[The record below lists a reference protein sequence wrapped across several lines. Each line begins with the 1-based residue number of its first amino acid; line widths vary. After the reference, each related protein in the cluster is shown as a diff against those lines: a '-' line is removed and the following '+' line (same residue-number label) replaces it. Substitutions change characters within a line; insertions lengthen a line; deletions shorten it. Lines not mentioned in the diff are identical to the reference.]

1 MGFVRFMNTTTGRAV
16 RVVAGLVLIVGGL
29 VSGGVAGWVVA
40 AVGVVPLAAGL
51 ANGMTPGDMYRMFIE
66 SETADDPFEPDI
78 LLRPAIGDYLG
89 RLAATPVLF
98 LSALR
103 QYCEAP
109 FSRGFFES
117 F

>member
-51 ANGMTPGDMYRMFIE
+51 ANVCLFAPLFH
-66 SETADDPFEPDI
+66 AP
-78 LLRPAIGDYLG
+78 LRGTHPA
-89 RLAATPVLF
+89 
-98 LSALR
+98 
-103 QYCEAP
+103 
-109 FSRGFFES
+109 
-117 F
+117 